1 MSFSRHKEIYR
12 SDVRLGKAG
21 SDSCSS
27 SLPVSSAAMSFQS
40 AIPWQV
46 ALQQSLASAS
56 PTANDSQQPTL
67 WHNNFSAN
75 GKCVIPKLSH
85 FRGSPQQSVAFVG
98 RRRLR

>member
-46 ALQQSLASAS
+46 ALQQS
-56 PTANDSQQPTL
+56 
-67 WHNNFSAN
+67 
-75 GKCVIPKLSH
+75 
-85 FRGSPQQSVAFVG
+85 
-98 RRRLR
+98 